1 MFDKPLVFVDVETT
15 GSSPGRSRIT
25 EVAALRVDWGAQGEP
40 ALSEFSALINPQQAI
55 PTEIQALTG
64 ITPAMVRDAPV
75 FESIAQALVDILAGA
90 VFVAHHARFDY
101 GFIKAELERA
111 GVAWQ
116 AKTLCTVRLS
126 RLLDPDRSPHGL
138 DAVMS
143 RYNLSNQQRHRAMG
157 DAEVLWRLWQAWAQR
172 KGLDTLQKAA
182 RLLLK
187 QPSLPAHLPPDL
199 LQSIPHGPGIYRFHG
214 LNSHPLYI
222 GKSVD
227 LRQRVSSHF
236 VMDHRSE
243 RGIRLASEVRHVSWE
258 STAGELSALLR
269 EQQAISAEMPAHNQ
283 ALRRNA
289 YCFIHINGEQW
300 SIHLE
305 PPGNTACGQT
315 SHWFGP
321 FGQRSAARRMLLEA
335 AYQVGACA
343 VSLGLERGRNSGP
356 CFAHQV
362 GKCLGGCVGAE
373 TTGSQLERIALALET
388 HRWIAWPWP
397 DQWAVL
403 EETSAYD
410 RGSSVFLVDRWR
422 ILDYQTASDHS
433 PLVIESFKP
442 NTQACFHP
450 GLYRLLSKSSL
461 AFSEPATDSPW
472 LVRWRPV
479 PSPAKPLPGAAGLQ
493 APEVS
498 AAA

>member
-15 GSSPGRSRIT
+15 GSSPGSSRIT
-25 EVAALRVDWGAQGEP
+25 EVAALRVDLGAQGEP
-40 ALSEFSALINPQQAI
+40 TLSSFSTLVNPQQAI
-55 PTEIQALTG
+55 PAEIQALTG
-64 ITPAMVRDAPV
+64 ITPAMVRNAPM
-75 FESIAQALVDILAGA
+75 FESIAQALVDILGGA

-172 KGLDTLQKAA
+172 KGLGTLHNAA

-243 RGIRLASEVRHVSWE
+243 RGMRLASEVRAVSWE

-289 YCFIHINGEQW
+289 FCFVHIDREQW

-305 PPGNTACGQT
+305 PPNDAACEPPNR
-315 SHWFGP
+315 WFGP
-321 FGQRSAARRMLLEA
+321 FGQRSSARRILLDA
-335 AYQVGACA
+335 AHQVGACA

-362 GKCLGGCVGAE
+362 GKCQGGCVGKDPP
-373 TTGSQLERIALALET
+373 GSQLERIALALQA
-388 HRWIAWPWP
+388 HRWVAWPWP
-397 DQWAVL
+397 EHRAILQ
-403 EETSAYD
+403 ETSAHD
-410 RGSSVFLVDRWR
+410 GGSSAFLVDRWR
-422 ILDYQTASDHS
+422 VLDYKTSGGRGPMEID
-433 PLVIESFKP
+433 SFAADA
-442 NTQACFHP
+442 QARFHP
-450 GLYRLLSKSSL
+450 GLYRLLSKSFL
-461 AFSEPATDSPW
+461 ASSEPATDSPW
-472 LVRWRPV
+472 LVRWFPV
-479 PSPAKPLPGAAGLQ
+479 LSPAKPLPGAAHWQ

>member
-1 MFDKPLVFVDVETT
+1 M
-15 GSSPGRSRIT
+15 
-25 EVAALRVDWGAQGEP
+25 DWGAQGEP
-40 ALSEFSALINPQQAI
+40 VLSEFSALINPQQAI
-55 PTEIQALTG
+55 PAEIQALTG

-75 FESIAQALVDILAGA
+75 FESIARELVDILAGA

-111 GVAWQ
+111 GVTWQ

-243 RGIRLASEVRHVSWE
+243 RGMRLASEVREVTWE

-289 YCFIHINGEQW
+289 YCFVHLDNEQW

-305 PPGNTACGQT
+305 PPNDTAISQSGQ
-315 SHWFGP
+315 WFGP
-321 FGQRSAARRMLLEA
+321 FGQRSSARRMLLEA

-343 VSLGLERGRNSGP
+343 VSLGLERGRNNGP
-356 CFAHQV
+356 CFAYQV
-362 GKCLGGCVGAE
+362 GKCLGGCVGE
-373 TTGSQLERIALALET
+373 DPPGSQLERIALALQA
-388 HRWIAWPWP
+388 HQWIAWPWP
-397 DQWAVL
+397 DHWAVI
-403 EETSAYD
+403 EEISANSG
-410 RGSSVFLVDRWR
+410 GSSAFLIDRWQ
-422 ILDYQTASDHS
+422 ILGYKHASDYA
-433 PLVIESFKP
+433 PWEIESFEAD
-442 NTQACFHP
+442 TRARFHP
-450 GLYRLLSKSSL
+450 GLYRLLSKSFL
-461 AFSEPATDSPW
+461 ASSEPATDSPW

-479 PSPAKPLPGAAGLQ
+479 PSPAKRLPGAVRSQ
-493 APEVS
+493 APGVS
-498 AAA
+498 AAG